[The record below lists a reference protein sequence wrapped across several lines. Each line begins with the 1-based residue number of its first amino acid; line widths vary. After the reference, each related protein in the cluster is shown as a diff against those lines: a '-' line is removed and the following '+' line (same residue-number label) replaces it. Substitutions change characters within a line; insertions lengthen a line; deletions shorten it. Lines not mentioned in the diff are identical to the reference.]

1 MRCVSKKIGDGLSI
15 SSNTSFQTLSLKS
28 GAADFLLIDPLYPEG
43 LLLKV
48 KDLVSVSFNE

>member
-1 MRCVSKKIGDGLSI
+1 VSKKIGDGLSI